1 MLWCLAAVS
10 LPILIALDLSF
21 SPAHWLPFCVLIYL
35 HAEQRPG
42 RMYALPLVMLCLCG
56 MDLARLTSWWP
67 CDIACQGGA
76 HYQTIFNVSVI
87 WPALVAHV
95 LMTALA
101 VRDLRRSA
109 YCAWTNRL
117 GWLLAGVSL
126 FFLLVAY
133 QLDIH
138 CPYCRAVHWG
148 TVAALLCLAPLPT
161 GMRWWQPLSWALVGV
176 LVANAVFHHTAVPDV
191 KPAIGGPQL
200 PVAADDQARRQTA
213 EAGRTYGHATAP
225 RTLELIIDL
234 TCRHCAEQYR
244 PLMDALKPAI
254 AAKRVRVVVRHLVR
268 PSQSASTPAAE
279 LALAAAVLGEH
290 AAAME
295 VLLGSNQDAGVAGL
309 QARLGEVIDPVK
321 LDAVFSTQR
330 NALGALLIDD
340 QQRITLLGVG
350 PRTPS
355 AVLLENGKVTKRWS
369 GDLPVTA
376 ILASLDGAL

>member
-1 MLWCLAAVS
+1 MAD
-10 LPILIALDLSF
+10 LPREDRADERLS
-21 SPAHWLPFCVLIYL
+21 I
-35 HAEQRPG
+35 
-42 RMYALPLVMLCLCG
+42 LPLHVHRVLLLIIAVVLTG
-56 MDLARLTSWWP
+56 MDLSRLTGLWP

-76 HYQTIFNVSVI
+76 HYQTLFGISVI
-87 WPALVAHV
+87 WPAMLAHALLMCLAWYDVRRGRATLWTVQVVYV
-95 LMTALA
+95 L
-101 VRDLRRSA
+101 S
-109 YCAWTNRL
+109 
-117 GWLLAGVSL
+117 GVSI
-126 FFLLVAY
+126 FFLIIADTLH
-133 QLDIH
+133 LE
-138 CPYCRAVHWG
+138 CLYCGAVHWLTLLAFILVVPYTRRVSAWLPVFG
-148 TVAALLCLAPLPT
+148 WLVMNAL
-161 GMRWWQPLSWALVGV
+161 
-176 LVANAVFHHTAVPDV
+176 FHHT
-191 KPAIGGPQL
+191 
-200 PVAADDQARRQTA
+200 PVADVVTPGETPPTIDVQQTA
-213 EAGRTYGHATAP
+213 AANRGRMYGDSAAP
-225 RTLELIIDL
+225 RTLEVVIDL

-244 PLMDALKPAI
+244 PLMEALKPAI

-321 LDAVFSTQR
+321 LDAVFSAQR
-330 NALGALLIDD
+330 NALGALLTDD

-355 AVLLENGKVTKRWS
+355 AVLLEDGKVTKRWS